1 MHEERQGRRG
11 RRVRAG
17 NKVADMEKGKEGSR
31 GRREEE
37 VGRSRVI
44 GKTVYLDVL
53 PFPLQYVGP
62 VWSAHIGADSAIRGR
77 VEGGWEYVV
86 FGLSSFPLAVCW
98 PCLECPYW
106 G

>member
-1 MHEERQGRRG
+1 MFALSGVPILGLTALYGGGWRG
-11 RRVRAG
+11 V
-17 NKVADMEKGKEGSR
+17 GSML
-31 GRREEE
+31 
-37 VGRSRVI
+37 
-44 GKTVYLDVL
+44 YLDVL
-53 PFPLQYVGP
+53 PFPLQYVRP

-86 FGLSSFPLAVCW
+86 FGLSSFPLAVCS

>member
-1 MHEERQGRRG
+1 MLYLDVLPFPLQYVGPVWSAHIGADSAIRG
-11 RRVRAG
+11 RVG
-17 NKVADMEKGKEGSR
+17 GGVGSML
-31 GRREEE
+31 
-37 VGRSRVI
+37 
-44 GKTVYLDVL
+44 YLDVL

-98 PCLECPYW
+98 PCLECPY
-106 G
+106 GG

>member
-1 MHEERQGRRG
+1 MLALSGVPILG
-11 RRVRAG
+11 LTALYG
-17 NKVADMEKGKEGSR
+17 GGSR
-31 GRREEE
+31 G
-37 VGRSRVI
+37 VGSML
-44 GKTVYLDVL
+44 YLDFL